1 MRSLESVL
9 AALVDRASPG
19 VVRLGVPKHAFMREH
34 ASYEVAI
41 QTRSYDEL
49 YSGTTVGEAIRSAM
63 DSFEDS
69 TRPEGDTDP
78 VVPSWYRVSRMQ
90 REVVERT
97 LERHRHEHMAR
108 AAEANIRGARA
119 DATAEY
125 AMADAFKAAIDT
137 LYYDEVDDRHFALE
151 QEPLQ
156 PRVDGSVTVAKGKE
170 IEANDR
176 RTRKEREKALAA
188 TVAEMKAKNRERA
201 RTTKQASAKNKVT
214 PKA

>member
-1 MRSLESVL
+1 
-9 AALVDRASPG
+9 
-19 VVRLGVPKHAFMREH
+19 MREY

-49 YSGTTVGEAIRSAM
+49 YSGKTIGEAIRSAV
-63 DSFEDS
+63 DEYEDA
-69 TRPEGDTDP
+69 TRPEGHTDP

-137 LYYDEVDDRHFALE
+137 LYYDEVDDRQFALE

-156 PRVDGSVTVAKGKE
+156 RRADGSPTVEKGKE

-176 RTRKEREKALAA
+176 RTRSEREKALAA
-188 TVAEMKAKNRERA
+188 TVAELKAKNRERA
-201 RTTKQASAKNKVT
+201 RSASSAKNDPDRK
-214 PKA
+214 PGKR